1 MIKHNSQ
8 HTPITKAVA
17 YIGIN
22 DMGSCPGWHEAPAR
36 TKIRTVNRFSIVHLH
51 ITSINLSEW
60 ADSSL

>member
-22 DMGSCPGWHEAPAR
+22 DMGSCPGWHEAPAC
-36 TKIRTVNRFSIVHLH
+36 TQK
-51 ITSINLSEW
+51 SEQ
-60 ADSSL
+60 